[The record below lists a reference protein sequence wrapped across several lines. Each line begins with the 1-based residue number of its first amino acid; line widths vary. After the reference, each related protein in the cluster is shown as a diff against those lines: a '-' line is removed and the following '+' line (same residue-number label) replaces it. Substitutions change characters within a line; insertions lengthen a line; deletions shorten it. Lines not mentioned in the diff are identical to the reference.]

1 MPFAG
6 YKNFAACV
14 KANSDK
20 KDPDAYCATIMRDVE
35 EGMKSSPVH
44 EVIDVA
50 EAEFNKDETTGK
62 MTARVQL
69 IKAGKAK
76 GKPRRYTSEAIRK
89 AAKEGIYDGL

>member
-20 KDPDAYCATIMRDVE
+20 KDPEAYCATIMRDVE

-44 EVIDVA
+44 EVIDV
-50 EAEFNKDETTGK
+50 
-62 MTARVQL
+62 
-69 IKAGKAK
+69 
-76 GKPRRYTSEAIRK
+76 SEA
-89 AAKEGIYDGL
+89 